1 MAWMPLG
8 TYRTGMLRL
17 HDGIGHAVGTT
28 QTRRFD
34 DDHVLGAQ
42 APCCALASRVRGDA
56 RADEAFSC
64 RRALCKEWDKDDG
77 PRGYPSPIPV

>member
-34 DDHVLGAQ
+34 DDHVLVGR
-42 APCCALASRVRGDA
+42 L
-56 RADEAFSC
+56 
-64 RRALCKEWDKDDG
+64 
-77 PRGYPSPIPV
+77 